1 MAKIVVMKDD
11 NSDSDFTDLY
21 DLVFQGDATKRTLEY
36 IDVEN
41 LQGLLLLKG
50 TDVFTKSVLTRV
62 LDYFESIYLSQAFQ
76 LISNHLLEH
85 FTKDQ
90 LEQFVETIV
99 SKNNTTTMNKT
110 RTVNPRCVDFGLSS
124 FLDEGWTREEV
135 VLRREGDGMTTIHA
149 ERIVPI
155 CYWEN
160 FIQSALTPNYDGDF
174 VSREDVHCIFNCLK
188 YVGDA
193 SAKKLFLHEDDN
205 GFIMIQSSQTIVKLM
220 LNHLTKESQEEVIQQ
235 WRKNAPLMSSF
246 FTTSAF
252 TKPTSIRFA
261 RYCSDILRFYLN
273 YGSETHLNEFIDVAT
288 SPRNIGDVEFSVW
301 SCAFEKLGKDE
312 TTEMLTLV
320 VDKVDIIGRDDVKKL
335 LLHEIDQVPFI
346 IKSFS
351 RGEDV
356 DGWLDILPKE
366 MKREIQQFIE
376 QKAPE
381 FLGKASSDFE
391 TFFKTLNWRQPYNK
405 LNTFTFF
412 LNYQNDKSQLEQLM
426 QKIMSPINEENT
438 RSVWAELLTQ
448 ECEDHKTDDIEKM
461 DKFMKIVSD
470 KLGSNF
476 VKELVLHNDGEKPVI
491 FHPVL
496 RGEEKL
502 LETMLNYLFSKD
514 RKKIQRQVDEYLD
527 ETFKIPPDDNWINR
541 FPFSLF

>member
-1 MAKIVVMKDD
+1 M
-11 NSDSDFTDLY
+11 
-21 DLVFQGDATKRTLEY
+21 
-36 IDVEN
+36 
-41 LQGLLLLKG
+41 LLLKG
-50 TDVFTKSVLTRV
+50 TDVFTKSVL
-62 LDYFESIYLSQAFQ
+62 DYFNSIYLSQAFQ

-110 RTVNPRCVDFGLSS
+110 RTFNPRYVDFDLSS
-124 FLDEGWTREEV
+124 FLDEGWTYEDLV
-135 VLRREGDGMTTIHA
+135 FKDEGDGMTTIHA

-160 FIQSALTPNYDGDF
+160 FIKSALTPDYDVIGF

-205 GFIMIQSSQTIVKLM
+205 GFIMIKSSQTIVKLM
-220 LNHLTKESQEEVIQQ
+220 LNHLTKESQEEVKQQ
-235 WRKNAPLMSSF
+235 WRNNAPPMSSF
-246 FTTSAF
+246 FT
-252 TKPTSIRFA
+252 KPCIVDSISFA
-261 RYCSDILRFYLN
+261 RSCSDILRFYLN
-273 YGSETHLNEFIDVAT
+273 YGSENHLNEFIDVVT
-288 SPRNIGDVEFSVW
+288 SPHNIGEVKFSVW

-312 TTEMLTLV
+312 TKEMLTLV
-320 VDKVDIIGRDDVKKL
+320 VEKIDIIGRDDVKKL

-346 IKSFS
+346 IKSLS

-366 MKREIQQFIE
+366 IKREIQQFI
-376 QKAPE
+376 QHKANK
-381 FLGKASSDFE
+381 FLDKASSDFK
-391 TFFKTLNWRQPYNK
+391 TFFMTLSWQQHYNK

-412 LNYQNDKSQLEQLM
+412 LNYQNDKSQLEKLM
-426 QKIMSPINEENT
+426 QNIMSPVKCEERT
-438 RSVWAELLTQ
+438 RSIWAELLTK

-461 DKFMKIVSD
+461 DKFMKIVSE
-470 KLGSNF
+470 KLDSNS
-476 VKELVLHNDGEKPVI
+476 VKKLVMHKDGEKPVI
-491 FHPVL
+491 FYPVL

-502 LETMLNYLFSKD
+502 LETMLNYLSTKD

-527 ETFKIPPDDNWINR
+527 KTFKIPPDGNWINR
-541 FPFSLF
+541 FPFSFF